1 MRSEVFMEWKGLSD
15 SEVAKSREKYG
26 TNALTHI
33 PPEPLWVKVLNG
45 FKDPMI
51 VILLVALAVQLV
63 LFLFVFGCILS
74 GIPFQGDLNQFF
86 G

>member
-45 FKDPMI
+45 FKHFQ
-51 VILLVALAVQLV
+51 VW
-63 LFLFVFGCILS
+63 LS
-74 GIPFQGDLNQFF
+74 KYTFKFKCGLRAR
-86 G
+86 